1 MTIESTIFAR
11 LQAVS
16 GLTALIGSSPCRA
29 YFGGKAPQ
37 NPATPYVVW
46 FRVSEQRDSAMG
58 GDIGVVRGRYQF
70 SVFAETADSASAV
83 AEQLRLALQRWRNS
97 SGGTAVQDTYL
108 LTRQDLYEDDTK
120 LHHAALD
127 FEIVHQE

>member
-1 MTIESTIFAR
+1 MTIESTIFTR

-29 YFGGKAPQ
+29 YFGKAPKD
-37 NPATPYVVW
+37 PDTPYMVW

-58 GDIGVVRGRYQF
+58 SDIGVVRGRYQF
-70 SVFAETADSASAV
+70 SIFDATADGASAV
-83 AEQLRLALQRWRNS
+83 AEQLRQALQRWRNS
-97 SGGTAVQDTYL
+97 GSGTTVQDTYF
-108 LTRQDLYEDDTK
+108 LTRQDLYEDDAK

-127 FEIVHQE
+127 FEIIHQE